1 MVDAQRLPSGMVD
14 RESER
19 DMLERLVAGVRAGQS
34 RVLVIRGEAGVG
46 KTSLLRHLSGAARG
60 CRIARA
66 AGVESEMELA
76 FAGLHA
82 LCAPMLGRLGRLPVP
97 QRDALSTAF
106 GLSAGPPP
114 DRFLVGLAVLSLL
127 ADVAEEHPLVC
138 IVDDAQWLDRVSA
151 QTLGFVARR
160 LLAERVGLVF
170 GLRESGDGQ
179 ALEGL
184 PELVIGGLP
193 TDEARLLLDAT
204 IPGPLD
210 ERVRARILGE
220 AGGNP
225 LALIE
230 LPRGLTPAELAGG
243 FGLPDARS

>member
-1 MVDAQRLPSGMVD
+1 
-14 RESER
+14 
-19 DMLERLVAGVRAGQS
+19 
-34 RVLVIRGEAGVG
+34 
-46 KTSLLRHLSGAARG
+46 
-60 CRIARA
+60 
-66 AGVESEMELA
+66 MELP

-82 LCAPMLGRLGRLPVP
+82 LCAPLLGHLRHLPSP

-127 ADVAEEHPLVC
+127 ADAAEERPLLC

-151 QTLGFVARR
+151 QTLAFVARR

-170 GLRESGDGQ
+170 APRDTGDEHALRRPAGARGRR
-179 ALEGL
+179 AG
-184 PELVIGGLP
+184 PPP
-193 TDEARLLLDAT
+193 TRAALLDAT

-210 ERVRARILGE
+210 ERVRDRILAE

-225 LALIE
+225 LALLE
-230 LPRGLTPAELAGG
+230 LPRGLTPV
-243 FGLPDARS
+243 DASPADSGCRARCR